1 MAPPPASP
9 QHRSGGTKGDFLVA
23 VAFRSEGN
31 RVIDRALQLIVIV
44 SAIGGLAACASST
57 QLEPSRTG
65 GETFAAVDGDCHA
78 LPASNEPQYIVGYGS
93 LMQDESRKRTSPQA
107 GPAHPVEVAGYRRG
121 WFAKADSVG
130 YGTTYLGVTPDPN
143 ARVNAVIYN
152 VETNELLA
160 TDRREVSYC
169 RKSVALSAI
178 KTLGK
183 GAFQLTGGQ
192 AWIYVN
198 KPEGIATPS
207 ARFPIVQSYV
217 DIFLSGCL
225 EQEQRFELNGFAQQ
239 CLATTRNWS
248 EHWVNDRIYPRRPFI
263 YQPRSRQI
271 DSLLAQQL
279 PQYFSRIRIE

>member
-1 MAPPPASP
+1 M
-9 QHRSGGTKGDFLVA
+9 
-23 VAFRSEGN
+23 N
-31 RVIDRALQLIVIV
+31 RVLQLIVIV
-44 SAIGGLAACASST
+44 SAIGGLGACASST
-57 QLEPSRTG
+57 QLEPSPPA
-65 GETFAAVDGDCHA
+65 GETFAAVDGDCHT

-160 TDRREVSYC
+160 TDQREASYC
-169 RKSVALSAI
+169 RKSVALAAI
-178 KTLGK
+178 KTLEK
-183 GAFQLTGGQ
+183 GSFQLAGGQ

-207 ARFPIVQSYV
+207 AKSPIVQSYV

-263 YQPRSRQI
+263 YQPRARQI